1 EFETRTLPTLEEKTH
16 PESIPPSSPAL
27 TFKVSRRRKKSPGL
41 AALGTS
47 VLSVQGKLGSLEE
60 RPIDLRLD
68 SGADVSLISKDFLLS
83 LKNKVPISKGMKMCL
98 WQLTDKNASL
108 EGYIT
113 LPVFIESEDGT
124 IIETEVEAYV
134 VPGISVD
141 ILLGED
147 YQMAH
152 EVTVAR
158 DLEKGTQVSYRS
170 CPYSIRATPIGQE
183 RKMIRAQAD
192 LKIAPNS
199 VASLRVEEYFDNE
212 REWLVEKSLLAN
224 SDDSFFAIPNM
235 LFSASFPVVPVMNPT
250 DKPRFIRKGE
260 AVGIITDPATYLD
273 TPKSDE
279 HREKME
285 AHMTSLASMVQ
296 AMME

>member
-1 EFETRTLPTLEEKTH
+1 M
-16 PESIPPSSPAL
+16 
-27 TFKVSRRRKKSPGL
+27 
-41 AALGTS
+41 
-47 VLSVQGKLGSLEE
+47 LSVQGKLGSLEE

-170 CPYSIRATPIGQE
+170 CPYSIRATPIG
-183 RKMIRAQAD
+183 RTKD
-192 LKIAPNS
+192 
-199 VASLRVEEYFDNE
+199 FD
-212 REWLVEKSLLAN
+212 
-224 SDDSFFAIPNM
+224 
-235 LFSASFPVVPVMNPT
+235 
-250 DKPRFIRKGE
+250 
-260 AVGIITDPATYLD
+260 
-273 TPKSDE
+273 
-279 HREKME
+279 
-285 AHMTSLASMVQ
+285 
-296 AMME
+296 

>member
-1 EFETRTLPTLEEKTH
+1 
-16 PESIPPSSPAL
+16 
-27 TFKVSRRRKKSPGL
+27 
-41 AALGTS
+41 
-47 VLSVQGKLGSLEE
+47 
-60 RPIDLRLD
+60 
-68 SGADVSLISKDFLLS
+68 
-83 LKNKVPISKGMKMCL
+83 
-98 WQLTDKNASL
+98 
-108 EGYIT
+108 
-113 LPVFIESEDGT
+113 
-124 IIETEVEAYV
+124 
-134 VPGISVD
+134 
-141 ILLGED
+141 
-147 YQMAH
+147 
-152 EVTVAR
+152 
-158 DLEKGTQVSYRS
+158 
-170 CPYSIRATPIGQE
+170 
-183 RKMIRAQAD
+183 MIRAQAD

-296 AMME
+296 AMMERDEAAAAEANTTEGIPDNPAEAKKTGVEINETAALLASNPNEEEINKDSWGPKTAEMPDLKEYSSVDMEKLLDVGSLPEELKEKAWAMLKR